1 MAKSTKDWTGNG
13 NSIYKTLGASNHCDE
28 EREIN
33 DYYATPP
40 LATKCL
46 IEIFGDNLD
55 KNITILEPACGE
67 GHISKEFEKLGYNVI
82 SHDLVDRGYGISGR
96 DFLTSTFKDGNM
108 NIITNPPYKF
118 AAEFV
123 EKSMDIINDGNYVIM
138 LLKLTFLE
146 GMKRFEMFK
155 KYPPKILYVF
165 SDRINCAKNGEF
177 EKYGE
182 NGGAACYCWYIWQK
196 GFNGDPIIKWVNSAD
211 YKNKEIKS
219 NSLF

>member
-96 DFLTSTFKDGNM
+96 DFLASTFKDGNM

-123 EKSMDIINDGNYVIM
+123 EKSMEIINDGNYVIM